1 MGIRSSRCPDSGHQK
16 QMSGDRG
23 YRRLEQD
30 DMLKYVPFVHDPFS
44 RRPWGGAMMTSG
56 RNVWMSPMAAIIG
69 IGIGIDEK

>member
-30 DMLKYVPFVHDPFS
+30 DMLKYVPF
-44 RRPWGGAMMTSG
+44 GSG
-56 RNVWMSPMAAIIG
+56 ILRLIAYLVLPHFNP
-69 IGIGIDEK
+69 